1 METEVIYQN
10 QFQKEYFLADSR
22 GKIDIILSNYVT
34 FQHQLS
40 GIEKGIKLD
49 IKVDQDFRFRK
60 ERGDLGVRVR
70 TSGYSDPIA
79 REAIRNVELDRAFD
93 ENDLEGELEKTSDP
107 DVFRRQIRMLHSMEE
122 DFLII
127 QAVIDML
134 TWQEGNTLK
143 DYYTCQRN
151 QICLQNVA
159 DDKDINVKTI
169 YQKVWRVKSKIRM
182 NAIAAATY
190 DVFDLTGKKMAS
202 FTARNMNEAKSLLRD
217 GTYAKSV
224 QGVCLIRN
232 RSTGMMAKVRT
243 TR

>member
-40 GIEKGIKLD
+40 GIKKGIKLD

-60 ERGDLGVRVR
+60 EKGDLGVRVR
-70 TSGYSDPIA
+70 TSGYSDSTA

-93 ENDLEGELEKTSDP
+93 ENDLEGELEKTSEP
-107 DVFRRQIRMLHSMEE
+107 DVFRGQIRMLHSMEE

-134 TWQEGNTLK
+134 TLQDGNTLK
-143 DYYTCQRN
+143 DYFNCQRN
-151 QICLQNVA
+151 RVCLQQEA
-159 DDKDINVKTI
+159 DDKDINVRTI

-182 NAIAAATY
+182 NAIEKFERKY
-190 DVFDLTGKKMAS
+190 GRR
-202 FTARNMNEAKSLLRD
+202 TA
-217 GTYAKSV
+217 
-224 QGVCLIRN
+224 
-232 RSTGMMAKVRT
+232 
-243 TR
+243 

>member
-1 METEVIYQN
+1 METEVMYQN

-22 GKIDIILSNYVT
+22 GKIDIILSNYIT

-49 IKVDQDFRFRK
+49 IKVDQDFRFWK
-60 ERGDLGVRVR
+60 ERGNLGVQVR
-70 TSGYSDPIA
+70 TSGYSDPTA

-93 ENDLEGELEKTSDP
+93 ENDLEGELEKTSEP

-127 QAVIDML
+127 QAVMDML
-134 TWQEGNTLK
+134 TLQDGNTLK
-143 DYYTCQRN
+143 DYFTCQRN
-151 QICLQNVA
+151 RVCLQNVA

-182 NAIAAATY
+182 NAIEKFERKY
-190 DVFDLTGKKMAS
+190 GRR
-202 FTARNMNEAKSLLRD
+202 TA
-217 GTYAKSV
+217 
-224 QGVCLIRN
+224 
-232 RSTGMMAKVRT
+232 
-243 TR
+243 

>member
-70 TSGYSDPIA
+70 TSGYSDPTA

-151 QICLQNVA
+151 RVCLQNVA

-182 NAIAAATY
+182 NAMEKFERKY
-190 DVFDLTGKKMAS
+190 GRR
-202 FTARNMNEAKSLLRD
+202 TA
-217 GTYAKSV
+217 
-224 QGVCLIRN
+224 
-232 RSTGMMAKVRT
+232 
-243 TR
+243 

>member
-93 ENDLEGELEKTSDP
+93 ENDLEGELEKTSEP
-107 DVFRRQIRMLHSMEE
+107 DVFRGQIRMLHSMEE

-127 QAVIDML
+127 QAVIEML
-134 TWQEGNTLK
+134 TLQDGNTLK
-143 DYYTCQRN
+143 DYFACQRN

-182 NAIAAATY
+182 NAMEKFERKY
-190 DVFDLTGKKMAS
+190 GRR
-202 FTARNMNEAKSLLRD
+202 TA
-217 GTYAKSV
+217 
-224 QGVCLIRN
+224 
-232 RSTGMMAKVRT
+232 
-243 TR
+243 

>member
-49 IKVDQDFRFRK
+49 IKVNQDFRFRK

-70 TSGYSDPIA
+70 TSGYSDPTA

-93 ENDLEGELEKTSDP
+93 ENDLEGELEKTSEP
-107 DVFRRQIRMLHSMEE
+107 DVFRGQIRMLHSMEE

-127 QAVIDML
+127 QAVIEML
-134 TWQEGNTLK
+134 TLQDGNTLK
-143 DYYTCQRN
+143 DYFACQRN

-182 NAIAAATY
+182 NAMEKFERKY
-190 DVFDLTGKKMAS
+190 GRR
-202 FTARNMNEAKSLLRD
+202 TA
-217 GTYAKSV
+217 
-224 QGVCLIRN
+224 
-232 RSTGMMAKVRT
+232 
-243 TR
+243 

>member
-70 TSGYSDPIA
+70 TSGYSDPTA

-93 ENDLEGELEKTSDP
+93 ENDLEGELEKTSEP
-107 DVFRRQIRMLHSMEE
+107 DVFRGQIRMLHSMEE
-122 DFLII
+122 
-127 QAVIDML
+127 
-134 TWQEGNTLK
+134 
-143 DYYTCQRN
+143 
-151 QICLQNVA
+151 
-159 DDKDINVKTI
+159 DINVKTI

-182 NAIAAATY
+182 NAMEKFERKY
-190 DVFDLTGKKMAS
+190 GRR
-202 FTARNMNEAKSLLRD
+202 TA
-217 GTYAKSV
+217 
-224 QGVCLIRN
+224 
-232 RSTGMMAKVRT
+232 
-243 TR
+243 